1 VESPVIKKESKVTL
15 NIIKRNK
22 APKKANTSSF
32 SQKTNLKITKV
43 KNLIIIIIAGHQ

>member
-1 VESPVIKKESKVTL
+1 VGSPVIKRESKVKF
-15 NIIKRNK
+15 NIIKRYK

-43 KNLIIIIIAGHQ
+43 KKLIIIIAGYQ